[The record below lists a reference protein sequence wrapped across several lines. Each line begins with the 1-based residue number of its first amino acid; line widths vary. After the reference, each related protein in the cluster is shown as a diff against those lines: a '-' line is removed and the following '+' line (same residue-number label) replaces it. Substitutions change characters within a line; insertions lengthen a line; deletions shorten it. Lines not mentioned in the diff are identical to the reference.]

1 MKNIILTIFA
11 IIGFATIVTGFTN
24 IVVNDSHQEIGRY
37 QITATNSE
45 GLKGTRVFRVDTK
58 TGVIVEINERK
69 LTKIMNPKKGD

>member
-11 IIGFATIVTGFTN
+11 IMGFATIVTGFTN

-37 QITATNSE
+37 QITATNTD

-69 LTKIMNPKKGD
+69 LTKIMDPKKGD

>member
-1 MKNIILTIFA
+1 MKNKILTIFA

-24 IVVNDSHQEIGRY
+24 IVNDSHQEIGRY

>member
-1 MKNIILTIFA
+1 MKNKILTIFA

-37 QITATNSE
+37 QITATNTD

>member
-1 MKNIILTIFA
+1 MKNIILTIFS

-37 QITATNSE
+37 QITATNTE

-69 LTKIMNPKKGD
+69 LTKIMDPKKGD

>member
-11 IIGFATIVTGFTN
+11 IIGFVTIVSGFTE
-24 IVVNDSHQEIGRY
+24 IVNDSHQEIGRY
-37 QITATNSE
+37 QITATSSNS
-45 GLKGTRVFRVDTK
+45 LSGTRVFRVDTK